1 MATFPS
7 PSDIKTLSQ
16 DLHKLVDSLEA
27 TEHGE
32 LIYSALNAIAQ
43 ISQGDTERLDW
54 KILAGSLQDMQQA
67 IAMFYPHRFNV
78 SVMNYSR
85 KIYGHV

>member
-32 LIYSALNAIAQ
+32 LIYNVLKAIAQ

-67 IAMFYPHRFNV
+67 IAMFYPHRFQRKV
-78 SVMNYSR
+78 SR
-85 KIYGHV
+85 DC